1 MRGYCRPYT
10 SSSEG
15 SLPSL
20 SVAAL
25 DDRLL
30 QLQAQ
35 NLSSAYAKQKSSLH
49 SQLSAFLASL
59 PGNKTPFNATPKDLC
74 RFLAWKDSC
83 GKTQV
88 HKMSCP
94 HLGKRGKFGCSCPVR
109 LAYATVDSY
118 TAKLR
123 ALCKSLG
130 RVSDW
135 NSSLDLGNPAASE
148 MVKDY
153 LKAFTMEQLQAAVT
167 PRQATPIFPTKL
179 AKLMSHIKQRMSE
192 PGISPGKLF
201 ILARDHAV
209 FSVLTEQMTL
219 A

>member
-1 MRGYCRPYT
+1 MCGYGRPYT
-10 SSSEG
+10 SSFES
-15 SLPSL
+15 SLPSS
-20 SVAAL
+20 SVQAL

-59 PGNKTPFNATPKDLC
+59 PGNKTPSNASPKDLC

-88 HKMSCP
+88 HKTSCP

-118 TAKLR
+118 TGKFR
-123 ALCKSLG
+123 ALFKSLG
-130 RVSDW
+130 
-135 NSSLDLGNPAASE
+135 L
-148 MVKDY
+148 
-153 LKAFTMEQLQAAVT
+153 
-167 PRQATPIFPTKL
+167 
-179 AKLMSHIKQRMSE
+179 
-192 PGISPGKLF
+192 
-201 ILARDHAV
+201 
-209 FSVLTEQMTL
+209 SVIGTL
-219 A
+219 H